1 MKGIA
6 ARFFRAGAASTSTP
20 TRAAGDPRTI
30 DGHCEA
36 RAPAGRAVTL
46 SDARSAA
53 AVETMEPKVAYRL
66 PRPIGTMAS
75 AKP

>member
-6 ARFFRAGAASTSTP
+6 ARFFRAAAAS
-20 TRAAGDPRTI
+20 TI

-53 AVETMEPKVAYRL
+53 AVETTEPKVAYRL

-75 AKP
+75 AKPSALG